1 LAVLLCTQ
9 YKPTCLHANE
19 QYGQPKNTGDV
30 AHNSRN
36 YEQSY
41 CYYSQILEEQ
51 IANGNA
57 WLRKRVAAASLMASE
72 RDTVIKKNLIEKAV
86 ALGVT
91 DQDRLDAASG
101 LSVAYASI
109 TRGLNDELPR

>member
-1 LAVLLCTQ
+1 MIRGDLTYVISEVGCGVCVSLAVLLCTQ

-57 WLRKRVAAASLMASE
+57 WLRKRVAAASLMASD
-72 RDTVIKKNLIEKAV
+72 RDTVIKKKFNRESRR
-86 ALGVT
+86 T
-91 DQDRLDAASG
+91 WR
-101 LSVAYASI
+101 Y
-109 TRGLNDELPR
+109 R